1 MNSRIKEL
9 RKALKLTQKEFG
21 AKIGLSGPAVTIW
34 ERGGK
39 VSREKIV
46 FICQTFHVN
55 QTWLET
61 GEGEMF
67 DYSTPKDYPE
77 DETSSIAPY
86 EYALQMGFSPRLS
99 ELFSKLCELPSE
111 RKEALDNAL
120 LPLLSN
126 LEK

>member
-39 VSREKIV
+39 VSREKIA

-67 DYSTPKDYPE
+67 DSSTPRNHHD
-77 DETSSIAPY
+77 DEISSIAPY

>member
-21 AKIGLSGPAVTIW
+21 AKIGLSGPAITIW

-39 VSREKIV
+39 VSREKLA

-67 DYSTPKDYPE
+67 DGSTPKDSSD

-111 RKEALDNAL
+111 RKESLDNAL